1 MSLLSELDRRVIGA
15 AVGSY
20 RIRERIGQGGMGAVY
35 LAEHLTLGT
44 KTAIKVLLQSVDS
57 TAHLER
63 TTRRFVEEAKSLAK
77 VRHPSLVQIHDAGEL
92 PDGILFIEMEYLT
105 GETLGARIEREHRL
119 PPPLVLSLGTQLAAA
134 LKVVHD
140 AGLVHRDIKPSN
152 VFLVPDADVAEGIRA
167 KLLDFGLAQAR
178 RKAGIGG
185 AGERSASTAAV
196 PQGTARY
203 MSPEQCESSP
213 NLDGQCDVYALGLL
227 LFESLTGES
236 PYGLAAAEPLPWM
249 YAHVEK
255 RPRRLRELCRDAPAP
270 LDDLIASMLD
280 KLPTQRPDV
289 MEVASQLRKL
299 LSRQTMPR
307 SRQRAKQVAAIS
319 LVGIVVG
326 SMVWSPYFLSAWP
339 WAHQLL
345 RRASTASLLSRKQGQ
360 LADAAAHTPKG
371 MALIPGQTFT
381 MGSTAAEAKEAFE
394 LCQKFYEGCIEDEY
408 EREAKHRLV
417 TVRSFYLDRFEVTNQ
432 QYVDFLKKPL
442 RHLQIDD
449 HNRIVSAKE
458 TMLLDLYPGD
468 SGIVYRE
475 QVYAVKPGADNQP
488 VVQVTWEG
496 ARQYCAS
503 LGKRLPTEAEWELA
517 ARGRNP
523 DTSPTKWPWGTTF
536 PSCEGVTVARDT
548 GGHCQHLGKAPVAV
562 GTSPGDITPHGVHD
576 LGGNVRE
583 WVADRFAIPY
593 PDCGECVDPEV
604 PAALGKGPYYRVVR
618 GGNWMQE
625 PTTARAAWR
634 SRFQEDQ
641 VSNALGFRCAS
652 SVQEVAS
659 ARRQ

>member
-15 AVGSY
+15 TMGSY

-44 KTAIKVLLQSVDS
+44 KTAIKVLLQGVDS
-57 TAHLER
+57 TAESER
-63 TTRRFVEEAKSLAK
+63 NTRRFVEEAKSLAK
-77 VRHPSLVQIHDAGEL
+77 VRHPSLVQIHDAGKL

-152 VFLVPDADVAEGIRA
+152 VFLVPDADVAEGVRA

-178 RKAGIGG
+178 RNAGIGG

-236 PYGLAAAEPLPWM
+236 PYGLAAAEPLQWM

-255 RPRRLRELCRDAPAP
+255 RPRRLRELCPDAPAP

-299 LSRQTMPR
+299 LSRQLMPR
-307 SRQRAKQVAAIS
+307 SRPSIKQVAATS
-319 LVGIVVG
+319 LIGIAVG
-326 SMVWSPYFLSAWP
+326 SIVWSPHLLNTWP
-339 WAHQLL
+339 WAYQLL
-345 RRASTASLLSRKQGQ
+345 QRASTASLLSKKQGQ

-381 MGSTAAEAKEAFE
+381 MGSTAEEAKEAFDSCMHYHDSCKE
-394 LCQKFYEGCIEDEY
+394 EEF

-417 TVRSFYLDRFEVTNQ
+417 TVSSFYLDRFEVTNQ
-432 QYVDFLKKPL
+432 QYADFLNKPL
-442 RHLQIDD
+442 RPLQID
-449 HNRIVSAKE
+449 HNRIVSTKD
-458 TMLLDLYPGD
+458 TMLLDLHPDD
-468 SGIVYRE
+468 SGIVY
-475 QVYAVKPGADNQP
+475 QKGVYAVYAGADNQP

-496 ARQYCAS
+496 ARQYCIS

-523 DTSPTKWPWGTTF
+523 DTAPTKWPWGMTF
-536 PSCEGVTVARDT
+536 PSCEDVTVARDK
-548 GGHCQHLGKAPVAV
+548 GGYCQHLGKAPVAV
-562 GTSPGDITPHGVHD
+562 GTSLGDVTPHGVHD

-583 WVADRFAIPY
+583 WVADRFAVPY

-604 PAALGKGPYYRVVR
+604 HAAPGKGPQYRVVR

-625 PTTARAAWR
+625 PTAARAGWR
-634 SRFQEDQ
+634 SRFEEDL

-659 ARRQ
+659 ARRP

>member
-44 KTAIKVLLQSVDS
+44 KTAIKVLRQSVDS
-57 TAHLER
+57 AAESER

-178 RKAGIGG
+178 RNAGIGG

-255 RPRRLRELCRDAPAP
+255 RPRRLRELCPDAPAP

-280 KLPTQRPDV
+280 KLPTQRPGV

-299 LSRQTMPR
+299 LSRQAMPR
-307 SRQRAKQVAAIS
+307 SRQSVKQVAATS
-319 LVGIVVG
+319 LVGIAVG
-326 SMVWSPYFLSAWP
+326 SIVWSPHLLNAWP
-339 WAHQLL
+339 WAHRLL
-345 RRASTASLLSRKQGQ
+345 HRASTASFLSKKQGQ
-360 LADAAAHTPKG
+360 LADAAAYTPTG

-381 MGSTAAEAKEAFE
+381 MGSTAEEAKEAFE
-394 LCQKFYEGCIEDEY
+394 SCKHVYEGCKEDEY

-417 TVRSFYLDRFEVTNQ
+417 TVGSFYLDRFEVTNQ
-432 QYVDFLKKPL
+432 QYVDFLNKPL
-442 RHLQIDD
+442 HHLWVD
-449 HNRIVSAKE
+449 HNRIVSTKDA
-458 TMLLDLYPGD
+458 MLLDLNTDD
-468 SGIVYRE
+468 SGIVYQKE
-475 QVYAVKPGADNQP
+475 VYAVKPGADNQP
-488 VVQVTWEG
+488 VVLVTWEG

-503 LGKRLPTEAEWELA
+503 IGKRLPTEAEWELA

-523 DTSPTKWPWGTTF
+523 ETAPTKWPWGTAF
-536 PSCEGVTVARDT
+536 PSCADVTVARDK
-548 GGHCQHLGKAPVAV
+548 GGYCQHLEKAPVAV
-562 GTSPGDITPHGVHD
+562 GTSSKDVTPHGVHD

-583 WVADRFAIPY
+583 WVADRFAVPY
-593 PDCGECVDPEV
+593 PDCDECVDPEV
-604 PAALGKGPYYRVVR
+604 LAAPGKSPQYRVVR

-634 SRFQEDQ
+634 SRFEEDQ

-652 SVQEVAS
+652 SVREGS
-659 ARRQ
+659 STRRQ